1 MNLKVQMQCDDL
13 VRQHHGAFAQLRKDI
28 AAMVLRA
35 AQIWETEF
43 PDPAEM
49 HGQLHCTSVRG
60 LLLQLRIARDGD
72 GALIEGDG
80 PQQSIFTPQAGALS
94 TMCGQGMSV
103 VLLDGRGGQFRVRKA
118 PSKVIA
124 DRERLGI
131 LPPKRQR
138 TAALE
143 AIEGQ
148 QALDQES
155 TDEDAE
161 QPTPADPEQEIR
173 DGQLTISGQFDQPR
187 QPPQWEEGVP
197 VQEETQVD
205 EEPQESEA
213 AEQIANQWQVAAA
226 DQEEPPATDE
236 DSEEPQ
242 EDALGYDWFVLW
254 TLSPDAYHV
263 PEVFLAAVIG
273 IDDGAKIVIVASAP
287 LPKSAA
293 PRQDQQDEQ
302 GGDFEDFGQDS
313 QEGSGPDPA

>member
-1 MNLKVQMQCDDL
+1 MQCDDL

-35 AQIWETEF
+35 AQIWEAEF
-43 PDPAEM
+43 PDPSEM

-72 GALIEGDG
+72 GALIEADG
-80 PQQSIFTPQAGALS
+80 PQQSIFTPPAGALS

-124 DRERLGI
+124 DRERLVI

-138 TAALE
+138 AA
-143 AIEGQ
+143 APIEGQ
-148 QALDQES
+148 QVFDQES
-155 TDEDAE
+155 TE
-161 QPTPADPEQEIR
+161 QGADQSALADPQQEIR
-173 DGQLTISGQFDQPR
+173 DGQLTISAQFDQPP
-187 QPPQWEEGVP
+187 QPPDWEEGVP
-197 VQEETQVD
+197 VQEQTHVE

-236 DSEEPQ
+236 DPEEPKEEEEEQ
-242 EDALGYDWFVLW
+242 EEALGYDWFVLW

-273 IDDGAKIVIVASAP
+273 IDDGAKIVIVASTP
-287 LPKSAA
+287 LPKSAAA

>member
-1 MNLKVQMQCDDL
+1 MQCDDL

-124 DRERLGI
+124 DRERLII

-155 TDEDAE
+155 TEADAE

-187 QPPQWEEGVP
+187 QPLEWEEGVP
-197 VQEETQVD
+197 VEEETAVD

-242 EDALGYDWFVLW
+242 EDALGYDWYVLW

-287 LPKSAA
+287 LPKSAV
-293 PRQDQQDEQ
+293 PRQDQQDEHDR
-302 GGDFEDFGQDS
+302 DFEDFGQDS